1 MIGRLAKLLP
11 FVALAAISFCF
22 SSIPVDSA
30 AAQSLITPR
39 HAVELA
45 ADAAPSGV
53 AGVFDVPVRAT
64 GDQDGIIYLNT
75 ELDYRDQRNLSI
87 DIPPDVAAALQTKY
101 GESPETY
108 FNGKHLAVTGAAQRV
123 TIWFFSNGVQ
133 TDKYYYQTHVKVTDP
148 SQLQIVQP
156 LS

>member
-1 MIGRLAKLLP
+1 MGRLAKLLP
-11 FVALAAISFCF
+11 LAALAAFSICF
-22 SSIPVDSA
+22 SSIPLNGA
-30 AAQSLITPR
+30 AAEPLITPR

-45 ADAAPSGV
+45 ADAAPSAVG
-53 AGVFDVPVRAT
+53 GVFDVQVRAT

-75 ELDYRDQRNLSI
+75 EIDYRDQRNLSV

-101 GESPETY
+101 GESPET
-108 FNGKHLAVTGAAQRV
+108 FFKGKHLAVTGAAQRV
-123 TIWFFSNGVQ
+123 TIWFFANGVQ

-156 LS
+156 TS